1 MTPEVHY
8 ARPGDAHIA
17 YQVFGSGDLDLVYV
31 AEFWHS
37 IEAQWD
43 EPRFAAFLRRL
54 GTFSRVICLDQ
65 RGSGLSDPLP
75 LGEQPSLDLAADD
88 VRAVMDAVGVPRAAL
103 LGVAGGSMI
112 SSLLAATSPERVQ
125 AMVLLHGLA
134 RLTAAPDYPWGTT
147 PAFEARIMA
156 DLSNGWGRGVLADVL
171 GPSEADD
178 PAFRSWLA
186 RYQRLGASPGEVLAQ
201 RRMVQKLDIRQVL
214 PAIQAPTLVVHR
226 RDNRLI
232 NIGHGRYLAQDIPG
246 AELVEVSGADHL
258 PFLGDPEAIL
268 APIER
273 FLTGTVAPTD
283 QRRVLATVL
292 FTDIV
297 GSTAHAARVGDRRW
311 RRLLEEHNAVVRT
324 ELERYRG
331 RELERAGDGFVA
343 LFDGPGRAVRCA
355 LDIQDGVRD
364 LGVVLRAGVHTG
376 EVELLGTEVEGIA
389 IHIGARVAAAA
400 APDEVVVTSTVRD
413 LVAGSGIAFADR
425 GTRTLRGVPGR
436 WKLFAVRGGMDG
448 GRASHGDG
456 R

>member
-1 MTPEVHY
+1 MIPEVHY

-17 YQVFGSGDLDLVYV
+17 YQVFGSGDVDLVYV

-112 SSLLAATSPERVQ
+112 SSWLAATSPERVQ

-201 RRMVQKLDIRQVL
+201 RSMVQELDIRQVL
-214 PAIQAPTLVVHR
+214 PSIQAPTLVVHR

-232 NIGHGRYLAQDIPG
+232 NVGHGRYLAENIPG
-246 AELVEVSGADHL
+246 AELVEVPGGDHL
-258 PFLGDPEAIL
+258 PFLGDSEAIL

-283 QRRVLATVL
+283 QRRILATIL

-297 GSTAHAARVGDRRW
+297 GSTQLAARVGDRRW
-311 RRLLEEHNAVVRT
+311 RRLLEEHNAIVRS

-355 LDIQDGVRD
+355 LDIQAGVRD
-364 LGVVLRAGVHTG
+364 LGLVLRAGVHTG

-389 IHIGARVAAAA
+389 VHIGARVAAAA

-413 LVAGSGIAFADR
+413 LVAGAGIAFTDR

-436 WKLFAVRGGMDG
+436 WKLFAASGELEG
-448 GRASHGDG
+448 GRAPRGDG

>member
-43 EPRFAAFLRRL
+43 EPRYAAFLRRL

-65 RGSGLSDPLP
+65 RGSGMSDPLP
-75 LGEQPSLDLAADD
+75 LGEQPSLELAADD

-112 SSLLAATSPERVQ
+112 ASLLAATTPERVQ
-125 AMVLLHGLA
+125 SMVLLHGLA

-147 PAFEARIMA
+147 PAFEARVMA
-156 DLSNGWGRGVLADVL
+156 DLSNGWGRGALADVL
-171 GPSEADD
+171 APSEADD

-186 RYQRLGASPGEVLAQ
+186 RYQRLGASPGEVIAQ
-201 RRMVQKLDIRQVL
+201 RRMVQSLDIRQVL
-214 PAIQAPTLVVHR
+214 PAIQAPTLVLHR

-232 NIGHGRYLAQDIPG
+232 NVGHGRYLAEKFPG
-246 AELVEVSGADHL
+246 AEYVEVSGGDHL
-258 PFLGDPEAIL
+258 PFLGDAEAIL
-268 APIER
+268 SPIER
-273 FLTGTVAPTD
+273 FLTGTVSPGD
-283 QRRVLATVL
+283 HRRVLATVL

-297 GSTAHAARVGDRRW
+297 GSTQEAVRLGDLRW
-311 RRLLEEHNAVVRT
+311 RAKLEEHNVIVRE

-331 RELERAGDGFVA
+331 RELDRAGDGFVA
-343 LFDGPGRAVRCA
+343 LFDGPARAVRCA
-355 LDIQDGVRD
+355 LSIGERVRG
-364 LGVVLRAGVHTG
+364 LQLSLRAGVHTG
-376 EVELLGTEVEGIA
+376 EVELLGAEIEGIA
-389 IHIGARVAAAA
+389 VHIGARVAAAA
-400 APDEVVVTSTVRD
+400 APDEVLVTLTVRD
-413 LVAGSGIAFADR
+413 LVAGSGIVFTER

-436 WKLFAVRGGMDG
+436 WKLFSATGDD
-448 GRASHGDG
+448 RAQHRPSPA
-456 R
+456 

>member
-8 ARPGDAHIA
+8 ARLGDAHIA

-75 LGEQPSLDLAADD
+75 LGEQPSLELLTDD
-88 VRAVMDAVGVPRAAL
+88 VRAVMDAVGVARAAL
-103 LGVAGGSMI
+103 LGVAGGAMI
-112 SSLLAATSPERVQ
+112 SALLAAIVPTRVQ
-125 AMVLLHGLA
+125 ALVLLHGLA

-147 PAFEARIMA
+147 QAFEARVMA
-156 DLSNGWGRGVLADVL
+156 DLSNGWGRGALADVL
-171 GPSEADD
+171 APSEAGD
-178 PAFRSWLA
+178 PEFRSWLA
-186 RYQRLGASPGEVLAQ
+186 RYQRLGASPGEVIAQ
-201 RRMVQKLDIRQVL
+201 RRMVQSLDIREVL
-214 PAIQAPTLVVHR
+214 PSIRTPTLVVHR

-232 NIGHGRYLAQDIPG
+232 NVGHGRYLAEHIPG
-246 AELVEVSGADHL
+246 AEYVEISGGDHL

-273 FLTGTVAPTD
+273 FLTGTIAAPD

-297 GSTAHAARVGDRRW
+297 GSTGHAARLGDTRW
-311 RRLLEEHNAVVRT
+311 RALLEEHNAIVRA

-331 RELERAGDGFVA
+331 RELDRAGDGFVA
-343 LFDGPGRAVRCA
+343 LFDGPARAVRCA
-355 LDIQDGVRD
+355 LAVQDRVAR
-364 LGVVLRAGVHTG
+364 LGVSLRAGIHTG
-376 EVELLGTEVEGIA
+376 EVELLGAEIEGIA
-389 IHIGARVAAAA
+389 VHIGARVAALADPGEA
-400 APDEVVVTSTVRD
+400 LVTSTVRD
-413 LVAGSGIAFADR
+413 LVAGSGILFTDR
-425 GTRTLRGVPGR
+425 RVRTLRGAPGR
-436 WKLFAVRGGMDG
+436 WRLFA
-448 GRASHGDG
+448 ASAPSG
-456 R
+456 